1 MKKFTET
8 EYYKKW
14 YTQLEEQEIQK
25 IDKDKISRE
34 FSQLVESSGKDQTS
48 FEEKAILFAQCIHRP
63 QLKSPSQAVYPHFDE
78 FDIKQIGTDLWMV
91 SGYCDAPNSYGALTR
106 DKFNVCMRCTG
117 ENFEYII
124 PKDKIH
130 NMMLGVAIVIGFFAL
145 VALGILAP
153 ILL

>member
-14 YTQLEEQEIQK
+14 YAQLEEQELQK
-25 IDKDKISRE
+25 IDKAKISRE
-34 FSQLVESSGKDQTS
+34 FHQLVESLEKGQVS

-63 QLKSPSQAVYPHFDE
+63 QLKSPSQAVYPDFSE
-78 FDIKQIGTDLWMV
+78 FDIKQVDTDLWMV

-106 DKFNVCMRCTG
+106 DKFNVCMRHTG
-117 ENFEYII
+117 ESFEYII

-130 NMMLGVAIVIGFFAL
+130 NMMLGVAVVIGFFAL